1 MNQPQAFGWNHPCQT
16 STPVVHAKDKPVLFD
31 AQGTPIVIK
40 RTVGFAAHPDVP
52 TGKVK
57 GKS

>member
-1 MNQPQAFGWNHPCQT
+1 MSWWNPEFKPALPT
-16 STPVVHAKDKPVLFD
+16 VYAKNKPVLVD

-52 TGKVK
+52 KGKVK
-57 GKS
+57 P